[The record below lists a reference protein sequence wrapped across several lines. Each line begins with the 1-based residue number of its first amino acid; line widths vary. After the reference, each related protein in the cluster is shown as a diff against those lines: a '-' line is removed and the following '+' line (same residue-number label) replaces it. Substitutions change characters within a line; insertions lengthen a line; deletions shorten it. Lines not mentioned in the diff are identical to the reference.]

1 MGRIWV
7 PRANWLLKKCSWPF
21 DVLYVPRP
29 GADLSGD
36 TDLPGEPDGLGLR
49 AIRLWGSAA
58 KECLHGDKAVMGTRL
73 AIAIAQTCQKMSF
86 WASYISARKSVGRIW
101 VPRANRL
108 LKKCSWPFD
117 VLYVPRPGADLSGDT
132 DLPGEPD
139 GLGLRAIRLWGS
151 AAKECLHGDKAVM
164 GTRLAITIA
173 QLPGDVV
180 LGLLYFSQEIS
191 GTHLGSSC

>member
-7 PRANWLLKKCSWPF
+7 PRANRLLKKCSWPF

-36 TDLPGEPDGLGLR
+36 TDLPADADGLGVRAHILPKTSVCGVLLR
-49 AIRLWGSAA
+49 RNPFTVIKQSWGHVWQSP
-58 KECLHGDKAVMGTRL
+58 LL
-73 AIAIAQTCQKMSF
+73 NCQEMSF

-132 DLPGEPD
+132 DLPADAD
-139 GLGLRAIRLWGS
+139 GLGLRAHILPKTSVCGVLLRRSAFTVIKQSWGHVWQS
-151 AAKECLHGDKAVM
+151 P
-164 GTRLAITIA
+164 
-173 QLPGDVV
+173 LPNC
-180 LGLLYFSQEIS
+180 QEMS
-191 GTHLGSSC
+191 FWAS